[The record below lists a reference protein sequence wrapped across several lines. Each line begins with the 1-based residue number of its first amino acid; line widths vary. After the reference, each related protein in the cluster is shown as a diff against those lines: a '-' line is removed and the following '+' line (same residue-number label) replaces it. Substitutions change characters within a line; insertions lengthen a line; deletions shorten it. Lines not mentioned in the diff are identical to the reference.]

1 MEHLLFTL
9 NVILPIILLILLGYV
24 LKRIKFMKEDF
35 IEEANK
41 IVFKILIP
49 ITLFSNLYMAD
60 LSNIDWIFVGFG
72 ASLIIVIFLIGLIIT
87 LFLKEKKQKGVILQG
102 LFSANYAIIGIPL
115 VSSLAGV
122 VGEVDAS
129 LMAVV
134 CVPIFNILAVIAL
147 TVFDNEE
154 NNKVNVIDLLIK
166 IIKNPLIQGVIAG
179 IIVCLINMG
188 IKALGFNIYDFLNN
202 QIGFIPKTISTLK
215 ACTTPLALVVLGAKF
230 EFTAVKK
237 LWKHLLVVVSLRLFI
252 LPFIFL
258 SIAYFIGFKSPSNF
272 AILIAILATPIAVSS
287 VPMTQQMNQDAELAG
302 QIVVW
307 TSVISAFS
315 LFLIIYLCSQIGI
328 FAI

>member
-9 NVILPIILLILLGYV
+9 NVILPIILLILLGYA
-24 LKRIKFMKEDF
+24 LKRIKFIKEDF

-252 LPFIFL
+252 LPFVFL
-258 SIAYFIGFKSPSNF
+258 SIAYFIGFNSPSNF

>member
-24 LKRIKFMKEDF
+24 LKRIKFMKENF

-60 LSNIDWIFVGFG
+60 LFNIDWSFVGFG

-154 NNKVNVIDLLIK
+154 KNKVNVIDLLIK

-237 LWKHLLVVVSLRLFI
+237 LWKHLLVVVSLRLFF
-252 LPFIFL
+252 LPFVFL
-258 SIAYFIGFKSPSNF
+258 SIAYFIGFNSPSNF

>member
-9 NVILPIILLILLGYV
+9 NVILPIILLILLGYA
-24 LKRIKFMKEDF
+24 LKRIKFIKEDF